1 MASRREGG
9 LIQSNCLSEGACW
22 VGTRGGDK
30 LEGPVRRWGNE
41 RGLQGCARK
50 WKREE
55 GLRSQSLGLRDIKG
69 LYSRA
74 RVGVHC
80 EKIALTPGWRLDDR
94 REGIVRR
101 PLLGGHRC

>member
-1 MASRREGG
+1 MVTSWKGQCGG
-9 LIQSNCLSEGACW
+9 GGMSAVCRGAL
-22 VGTRGGDK
+22 GSGRG
-30 LEGPVRRWGNE
+30 
-41 RGLQGCARK
+41 RK
-50 WKREE
+50 VS
-55 GLRSQSLGLRDIKG
+55 SQSLGLRDIKG

-74 RVGVHC
+74 RFGVHF